1 MVYPLKRMKL
11 PFLPLSLVLFIVAC
25 AAKPTAELPPEAT
38 QPAADICPRPGEEP
52 VMKLKTEAGPELFVC
67 GFEDHEVVSPTGK
80 RAFSDF
86 VITYSTASQPKPQKI
101 FASQAAE
108 TFWAKPVEGK
118 GLELEEV
125 WFFAEQP
132 KPAIW
137 REIVCT
143 AEGCTLSGAKCVF
156 SMKANPFPKA
166 LKEFEKK
173 KRANDLSEEGEE
185 LLDQI
190 WAQAL
195 LGDLSSQLFYQSAA
209 QGLDANLTEV
219 FESNKAKLADLKN
232 MNCR

>member
-1 MVYPLKRMKL
+1 MK
-11 PFLPLSLVLFIVAC
+11 FSAAVLILILFFFGC
-25 AAKPTAELPPEAT
+25 SSKQTAELPAESS
-38 QPAADICPRPGEEP
+38 QPTPDICPKPGDEP
-52 VMKLKTEAGPELFVC
+52 VMKIKTEAGAELFVC
-67 GFEDHEVVSPTGK
+67 GFEDHEVISPTGK

-86 VITYSTASQPKPQKI
+86 VVTYSTAAQPKPQKL
-101 FASQAAE
+101 FGSQVAE
-108 TFWAKPVEGK
+108 TFWVKAVEGK

-137 REIVCT
+137 REIVCS
-143 AEGCTLSGAKCVF
+143 AEACTVSDAKCVF

-173 KRANDLSEEGEE
+173 KRDNKLSEEGEE

-195 LGDLSSQLFYQSAA
+195 LGDLSAQLFYQNASA
-209 QGLDANLTEV
+209 GLDENLTEV
-219 FESNKAKLADLKN
+219 FESNRAKLADLKN
-232 MNCR
+232 INCR